1 MSNAIKAIKSGWGL
15 MKMIRV
21 GLGLFIVLSAIQEGW
36 LGGML
41 FGGFFLTMALFTDGG
56 CCIGGMCA
64 PATSRNTESKK
75 SIQDID
81 YEEVVIK
88 K

>member
-1 MSNAIKAIKSGWGL
+1 MTKALNALQSGWGL

-36 LGGML
+36 IGGML

-56 CCIGGMCA
+56 CCIGGVCT
-64 PATSRNTESKK
+64 PATRKPESNK

>member
-1 MSNAIKAIKSGWGL
+1 MTKAMNAIKSGWGL

-56 CCIGGMCA
+56 CCVGGMCA
-64 PATSRNTESKK
+64 PAAKRNTESNQ
-75 SIQDID
+75 STQDID